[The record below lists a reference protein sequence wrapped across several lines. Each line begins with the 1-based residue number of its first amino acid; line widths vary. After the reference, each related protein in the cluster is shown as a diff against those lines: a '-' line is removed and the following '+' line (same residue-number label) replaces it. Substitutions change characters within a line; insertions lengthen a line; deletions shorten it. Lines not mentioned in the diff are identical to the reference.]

1 MPKRKRKQRGHG
13 AMHPSNSPAPRS
25 ERSVASGSANNG
37 WVRMRLTAKLLADA
51 HPGSG
56 SGAQGID
63 ALVAR
68 DRRDHPVIWA
78 SHVEGVLR
86 DAARRLGGQAVAE
99 DLFGRS
105 GGHPQRA
112 IFTSLY
118 CNSNPGHRIW
128 RSAARASSDE
138 NGAFTGN
145 RAPLDDSLRAV
156 EYVPKG
162 TQFQGQV
169 ELPVMQLSQ
178 LQRLIQ
184 ETDALGSA
192 RAAGAGRVEL
202 SLTECAVPTRPVGS
216 ATSRLIL
223 LLRNLDP
230 LCITATATP
239 DNLIPSL
246 AFVPGRAVLGAIANW
261 LIGEDRRDIANLF
274 VDGRVSVGDALPLP
288 EHPAQLSTA
297 EVLPAPL
304 ALYHEKPAGE
314 AGAVPWWARSPQRAR
329 QLDVRH
335 AARDSS
341 KLRRPEPDLFV
352 YRRDAREPWIP
363 FRPQRRIR
371 LRNGRPNPTQ
381 VEPMLFAIEQIVEH
395 TEFLCELRGEQTEMA
410 QITEAIRPVLESRRW
425 LRMGRA
431 GAPVEVADHE
441 WCDAP
446 ALVDVL
452 RQATVTL
459 TSDLLVHDELLR
471 WRTSLD
477 KSCMSAVPGWPSNVR
492 VDWKNSLQE
501 PVAVHGFNGTS
512 RLWRMPAS
520 GIRRGSVFLV
530 EGDGVHELAR
540 MAAEGRWLGER
551 TNEGFGRFRVD
562 ATLPGICEPTALSED
577 RGTNDEPDES
587 VAATTQSWLQARF
600 ALANPSTS
608 LDRKPSLSQWFDLV
622 ADLEQNPQTALS
634 SRQNPTTAGGRSWR
648 HPDAREVLNEL
659 AKLPQPERAA
669 YARLFVRWLRAE
681 IRRRAK

>member
-1 MPKRKRKQRGHG
+1 MPKRRKKQRVHG
-13 AMHPSNSPAPRS
+13 VVHPPQAPASSS
-25 ERSVASGSANNG
+25 ERSVIRGSANTG
-37 WVRMRLTAKLLADA
+37 WVRMTLTAELLADG

-86 DAARRLGGQAVAE
+86 DAARRLRGQAVAE

-145 RAPLDDSLRAV
+145 RAPLDDTLRAV

-169 ELPVMQLSQ
+169 ELPVTQLSQ
-178 LQRLIQ
+178 FQRLIQ
-184 ETDALGSA
+184 ETDTLGSG
-192 RAAGAGRVEL
+192 RAAGAGRVKFSFTQSPVSPRL
-202 SLTECAVPTRPVGS
+202 VGS
-216 ATSRLIL
+216 ATSRLVL

-261 LIGEDRRDIANLF
+261 LLGEGRRDIASQL
-274 VDGRVSVGDALPLP
+274 VEGRISVSDALPLP
-288 EHPAQLSTA
+288 EHPARLSTA

-341 KLRRPEPDLFV
+341 KLRRPESDLFV
-352 YRRDAREPWIP
+352 YRANTGESWIP

-371 LRNGRPNPTQ
+371 LRNGRPDPTQ
-381 VEPMLFAIEQIVEH
+381 AEPMLFAIEQIVEH
-395 TEFLCELRGEQTEMA
+395 TEFLCELRGEQTDLA
-410 QITEAIRPVLESRRW
+410 TLAEAFRTVLEGRRW

-431 GAPVEVADHE
+431 GAPVEVIGHE
-441 WCDAP
+441 WCEAP
-446 ALVDVL
+446 AVVEVPLP
-452 RQATVTL
+452 ASITL
-459 TSDLLVHDELLR
+459 TSDLLVRDDLLR
-471 WRTSLD
+471 WRISLD
-477 KSCMSAVPGWPSNVR
+477 ESCMSAVPGWPSNAR
-492 VDWKNSLQE
+492 VNWEKSRQE
-501 PVAVHGFNGTS
+501 PVAVRGFNGTS

-520 GIRRGSVFLV
+520 GIRRGSVFLI
-530 EGDGVHELAR
+530 EGEGVRELAR

-562 ATLPGICEPTALSED
+562 ATLPGICESTALSED
-577 RGTNDEPDES
+577 RGTNDDPDES
-587 VAATTQSWLQARF
+587 VAATTQSWFKDRAP
-600 ALANPSTS
+600 ANSSKPS
-608 LDRKPSLSQWFDLV
+608 DRKPSLSQWFNLIS
-622 ADLEQNPQTALS
+622 DLEQNPQAALA
-634 SRQNPTTAGGRSWR
+634 SRRNPTTAGGRSWR
-648 HPDAREVLNEL
+648 HPDAKEVLDKL
-659 AKLPQPERAA
+659 ANLPQPERAA
-669 YARLFVRWLRAE
+669 HARMFVRWLRAE
-681 IRRRAK
+681 IRRKAK